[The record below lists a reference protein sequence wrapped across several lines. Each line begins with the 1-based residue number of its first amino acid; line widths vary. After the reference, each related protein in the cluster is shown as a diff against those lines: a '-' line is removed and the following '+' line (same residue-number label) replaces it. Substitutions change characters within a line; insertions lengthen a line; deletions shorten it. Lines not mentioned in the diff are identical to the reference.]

1 VVYKKS
7 NRPGDDYVEAG
18 VFETRITLHLVD
30 ELNRRK
36 IPHRLVE
43 RDSFTSALFVLGPL
57 AGEASQVLEEVKR
70 RHPRVRM

>member
-1 VVYKKS
+1 MVHRKS
-7 NRPGDDYVEAG
+7 NRPGEDYVEAG

-30 ELNRRK
+30 ELNRRN

-43 RDSFTSALFVLGPL
+43 RDTFTSALFVLRPL
-57 AGEASQVLEEVKR
+57 AGEAAQVLDEVKR